1 VGGIRV
7 WQLVDFLTG
16 HTTSFIYLFLFLGL
30 FVGGLGAPIPEDLL
44 LLLGGFLSWAGYTNL
59 YTTIV
64 ISIVGALVGD
74 YLVFYIGRKWGSN
87 VLNHPRFRRWLTQR
101 RLKKIHHHFENY
113 GGKTVFFAR
122 FFAGFRMAVYLVA
135 GAIRMNAQKF
145 VLTDMCGAVL
155 SVPLVTLLGYFLSG
169 KIDAILRTIHGAR
182 IIATLVLVLAILAL
196 IAYRKW
202 FRKFPTRRREKPQE
216 AEGSS
221 QSEELS
227 TTKGGTRENA

>member
-1 VGGIRV
+1 V

-113 GGKTVFFAR
+113 GGKTVFVRPDRHVWGGLERSSRYPVRILFEWEDR
-122 FFAGFRMAVYLVA
+122 RHSSHNSWGSDYCHPR
-135 GAIRMNAQKF
+135 
-145 VLTDMCGAVL
+145 
-155 SVPLVTLLGYFLSG
+155 LGLGNLGSYSL
-169 KIDAILRTIHGAR
+169 
-182 IIATLVLVLAILAL
+182 
-196 IAYRKW
+196 
-202 FRKFPTRRREKPQE
+202 QE
-216 AEGSS
+216 VV
-221 QSEELS
+221 
-227 TTKGGTRENA
+227 